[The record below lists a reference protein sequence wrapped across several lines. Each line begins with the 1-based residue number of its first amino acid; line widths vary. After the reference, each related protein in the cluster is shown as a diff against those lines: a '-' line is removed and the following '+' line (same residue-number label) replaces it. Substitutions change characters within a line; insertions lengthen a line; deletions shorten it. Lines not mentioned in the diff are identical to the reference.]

1 MPTLREIFDLP
12 EHVGAGDFVLKLT
25 EGLSAPAET
34 VRQYVVTPQ
43 LVKCF
48 DQALGV
54 IKSALDARA
63 SKGAYLHG
71 SFGSGKSH
79 FMAMLSLLLRN
90 DPTARGKPELAAVV
104 SKHHAWTRDKKFLV
118 VPYHMQD
125 AQSMEAAL
133 FGGYAQHVAA
143 LHPTAPTPG
152 FYQRDGILAD
162 ARTLRARMGDEAFFQ
177 ALNEADGDSPAA
189 GAAGAKWGQLAKNWM
204 AARFEAGL
212 EAPPGSN
219 DRFRLVG
226 VLTRAFFG
234 TQKHLSASEQE
245 LYTSLDD
252 GLSAMSHHARDLGYD
267 GIVLFL
273 DEFILWLASRA
284 ADAAW
289 IAREGQKVAKL
300 VESGNADRP
309 VPIVSFMARQR
320 DLRELVGQH
329 LPGAEQL
336 SFADT
341 LQWWEARF
349 DRVNLEDRNLPEIAK
364 KRLLR
369 PRGPAEE
376 RQLKT
381 AIDKLLGSQPEVLQ
395 TLLTREGD
403 QEMLRDLYPFTPALV
418 QTLIAVSS
426 LLQRERTAL
435 KLMLQMLVEKA
446 DRLEIGEV
454 IPVGDLFDVIASGD
468 EPFTHGIKLFFEQAK
483 QLWRRRLLALL
494 EDQHGITWSEVES
507 GAAEPAKAAALRN
520 DARLLK
526 TLVLASLAPEVEAL
540 KNLTPT
546 RLAALNH
553 GTIRTPVPGSEGIT
567 VLTKLK
573 RWAGQAGEIK
583 IADDSP
589 NPSVA
594 LEIARV
600 DTDAILANALSFD
613 TQGNRQAEIRRLLF
627 DGLGLA
633 ETASS
638 LLPPELEI
646 LWRGSRRKA
655 ELLFG
660 NVREHSVDT
669 LKGREGI
676 WRILVDFP
684 FDQPPH
690 GPMDDVARLDS
701 FLNDGHIGRS
711 LVWLPSFLSPNA
723 QDQLGRLVVI
733 DFVLRGNHLE
743 RYAAH
748 LSQVDRE
755 QARML
760 LTNQR
765 DQLRQFLRNSLH
777 AAYGLNHLAE
787 ETLDPTQTVEEHF
800 YRLDPAL
807 SLRPPVAANFK
818 DAFEK
823 LLEQALD
830 YEFPAH
836 PRFDAEP
843 RPIAVKRLAEVL
855 VRAAQQPAGRAE
867 LEPALRDD
875 ARRIAPKL
883 ELAEVG
889 EAALQL
895 RDDWSQHFARCLA
908 RQPGQ
913 NPTVGELRRWI
924 DQPERRG
931 LRDDLQELV
940 ILTWLAKT
948 NRSLFRFG
956 QLFRGA
962 IGALPAECEAR
973 EQPLPEAADWDKAT
987 ALAAELLDP
996 QLAGLYRSA
1005 PGLLQFAQ
1013 AARKRVKELGPPL
1026 AAYLRVIE
1034 QLLESTAATA
1044 LLPGQPALR
1053 EATVTRL
1060 RDWLT
1065 ALETTAAEFDLV
1077 ALTARLDWAAEVHAE
1092 AKAVFGAVHD
1102 LARADVRP
1110 SLIEHV
1116 RTIAGGGGEFAS
1128 RADGLLSHLAQAV
1141 LRYEYVDGLTAALA
1155 RFEREA
1161 NGLLATIARREAP
1174 PLADSTARPAVAQA
1188 NASAK
1193 PARRIERTRLE
1204 KTAALAALAE
1214 ARELL
1219 EGMEAASVD
1228 LQIVI
1233 RATE

>member
-177 ALNEADGDSPAA
+177 ALNKADGDSPAA
-189 GAAGAKWGQLAKNWM
+189 GAAGAKWGQLAKNWA

-403 QEMLRDLYPFTPALV
+403 QEMLKDLYPFTPALV

-583 IADDSP
+583 SP
-589 NPSVA
+589 
-594 LEIARV
+594 
-600 DTDAILANALSFD
+600 T
-613 TQGNRQAEIRRLLF
+613 T
-627 DGLGLA
+627 
-633 ETASS
+633 
-638 LLPPELEI
+638 
-646 LWRGSRRKA
+646 
-655 ELLFG
+655 
-660 NVREHSVDT
+660 
-669 LKGREGI
+669 
-676 WRILVDFP
+676 
-684 FDQPPH
+684 
-690 GPMDDVARLDS
+690 
-701 FLNDGHIGRS
+701 
-711 LVWLPSFLSPNA
+711 
-723 QDQLGRLVVI
+723 
-733 DFVLRGNHLE
+733 
-743 RYAAH
+743 
-748 LSQVDRE
+748 
-755 QARML
+755 
-760 LTNQR
+760 
-765 DQLRQFLRNSLH
+765 
-777 AAYGLNHLAE
+777 
-787 ETLDPTQTVEEHF
+787 
-800 YRLDPAL
+800 
-807 SLRPPVAANFK
+807 
-818 DAFEK
+818 
-823 LLEQALD
+823 
-830 YEFPAH
+830 
-836 PRFDAEP
+836 
-843 RPIAVKRLAEVL
+843 RPIPAWRWKSPGSIPTPFWPTRCPSTP
-855 VRAAQQPAGRAE
+855 RA
-867 LEPALRDD
+867 
-875 ARRIAPKL
+875 
-883 ELAEVG
+883 
-889 EAALQL
+889 
-895 RDDWSQHFARCLA
+895 
-908 RQPGQ
+908 
-913 NPTVGELRRWI
+913 
-924 DQPERRG
+924 
-931 LRDDLQELV
+931 
-940 ILTWLAKT
+940 
-948 NRSLFRFG
+948 
-956 QLFRGA
+956 
-962 IGALPAECEAR
+962 
-973 EQPLPEAADWDKAT
+973 
-987 ALAAELLDP
+987 
-996 QLAGLYRSA
+996 
-1005 PGLLQFAQ
+1005 
-1013 AARKRVKELGPPL
+1013 
-1026 AAYLRVIE
+1026 
-1034 QLLESTAATA
+1034 
-1044 LLPGQPALR
+1044 
-1053 EATVTRL
+1053 
-1060 RDWLT
+1060 
-1065 ALETTAAEFDLV
+1065 
-1077 ALTARLDWAAEVHAE
+1077 
-1092 AKAVFGAVHD
+1092 
-1102 LARADVRP
+1102 
-1110 SLIEHV
+1110 
-1116 RTIAGGGGEFAS
+1116 
-1128 RADGLLSHLAQAV
+1128 
-1141 LRYEYVDGLTAALA
+1141 
-1155 RFEREA
+1155 
-1161 NGLLATIARREAP
+1161 
-1174 PLADSTARPAVAQA
+1174 TARPKSGGCCSMAWGWRRRPPACCRRNWKSSGAVRG
-1188 NASAK
+1188 
-1193 PARRIERTRLE
+1193 ARRNCCSVTSANIPSTPSRDGRAFGGFWSIFPSISRRTARWTTWPGSTVFST
-1204 KTAALAALAE
+1204 TATLAARWSGCRRFYRPTPRISSA
-1214 ARELL
+1214 
-1219 EGMEAASVD
+1219 GWW
-1228 LQIVI
+1228 
-1233 RATE
+1233 